1 MTQPLQQK
9 TLMSLDVLMRLS
21 YSPLLY
27 YTYVKNDGSIQEAWH
42 CVPLINPVNG
52 LFFNPSAPGDFAEK
66 PVLKPDEQFSGHCHA
81 IKS

>member
-21 YSPLLY
+21 YSTFLY
-27 YTYVKNDGSIQEAWH
+27 YTYVKNDDSIQEAWH

-52 LFFNPSAPGDFAEK
+52 L
-66 PVLKPDEQFSGHCHA
+66 VLIHPPLEILPKNLF
-81 IKS
+81 

>member
-1 MTQPLQQK
+1 MTQPIQQK

-21 YSPLLY
+21 YSPFLY

-52 LFFNPSAPGDFAEK
+52 LFLTHPPLGILPKNLF
-66 PVLKPDEQFSGHCHA
+66 
-81 IKS
+81 